1 MSQVICHPLL
11 MKRSFKRR
19 RQTSGVE
26 EHAERPRTKEL
37 KGFIELGMKNDALT
51 VSFCILGENPINAES
66 FHAAL
71 DAILSHVDQMK
82 PWKKHVEKAYRRLS
96 KRGKSRVRF
105 LMLVFECGLGNYRVA
120 VDFLPKHFSGKLSLV
135 ELLFAMETMLALDR
149 MDEAKIIAQ
158 KCIRGIARAENPE
171 MKQLFK
177 MALASYLARIQE
189 WSAAVVLWEELL
201 RTDLGAESAI
211 YGLVNI
217 GLAHSLD
224 AVSKGMAAIQKRKKA
239 LGSPI
244 TFLSP
249 ENERRQWDDVEDFL
263 VKRKK
268 ALERLLPK
276 DTRKDYGLA

>member
-1 MSQVICHPLL
+1 MSQVICYPLL

-19 RQTSGVE
+19 QQTSGVE

-66 FHAAL
+66 FDAAL
-71 DAILSHVDQMK
+71 NAILSHVDQMK
-82 PWKKHVEKAYRRLS
+82 PWKKHVEKAYGRLS
-96 KRGKSRVRF
+96 KRGKIRVRF
-105 LMLVFECGLGNYRVA
+105 LMLAFECGLNNYRVA

-135 ELLFAMETMLALDR
+135 ELLFAMETMLALNR

-201 RTDLGAESAI
+201 HSDIGAESAI

-224 AVSKGMAAIQKRKKA
+224 AVTKGLAAVQALKKR
-239 LGSPI
+239 LDSPI
-244 TFLSP
+244 TFKSP
-249 ENERRQWDDVEDFL
+249 EYERHQWDDIEGFL
-263 VKRKK
+263 AKRKK
-268 ALERLLPK
+268 ILGRLLPK
-276 DTRKDYGLA
+276 EIQRDYGLA